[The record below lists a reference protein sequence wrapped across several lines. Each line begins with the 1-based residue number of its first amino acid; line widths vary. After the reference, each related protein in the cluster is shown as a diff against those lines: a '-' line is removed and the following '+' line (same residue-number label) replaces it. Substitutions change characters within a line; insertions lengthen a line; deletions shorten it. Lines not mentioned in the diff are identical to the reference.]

1 MTEQLTLHQMTEPE
15 LLRQI
20 GLRIRELRQ
29 QKNISQNDLAV
40 QCDIQKASMSRI
52 EAGKTNITMRTLHK
66 ILMALEADIR
76 EFFRF

>member
-1 MTEQLTLHQMTEPE
+1 MTEPE